1 MYDIDKIRRDFP
13 MLDNKKMQNK
23 PLIFLDNASTTFKPQ
38 CVIDKMNEY
47 YTEMTSNSHRGD
59 YDLCYNID
67 VEVAKARKEI
77 AKFINS
83 EVNEVVFTSGDTEA
97 INLVA
102 YGYALDNLK
111 KGDKI
116 LLSITEHASNVLPWY
131 RICELTGA
139 EVVFVE
145 LENKRIT
152 VNSVKNAFNKYS
164 NIKLAAF
171 AHVGNVLGYEIN
183 AKEIASICHSH
194 GALLLLDGAQSVPH
208 MSIDFKDLG
217 IDFLTFSAHKM
228 CGPTGIGCL
237 VGKYDLLQKMSTF
250 HLGGGMNVKFNK
262 DMGLEVL
269 DAPAK
274 FEAGTLNLSA
284 IMGFGEAVK
293 YISNIGIE
301 NIHKHDQELFD
312 YAISKLEKEDK
323 IIIYNKDSRNGI
335 ISFNIK
341 GVFAQDEATLL
352 NSKGIAVR
360 SGQHCAKMID
370 EVIGEPA
377 TVRMSTYLYTSKEEV
392 DVFIDALINGGD
404 ILDAYFN

>member
-1 MYDIDKIRRDFP
+1 MYDIDKIRQDFP
-13 MLDNKKMQNK
+13 MLQNKKMQNK

-67 VEVAKARKEI
+67 VEVSKTRKEI

-102 YGYALDNLK
+102 YGYVLDNLK

-116 LLSITEHASNVLPWY
+116 LLSVTEHASNVLPWY

-152 VNSVKNAFNKYS
+152 VNSVKSAFNKYS

-208 MSIDFKDLG
+208 MPIDFKDLNV
-217 IDFLTFSAHKM
+217 DFLTFSAHKM

-237 VGKYDLLQKMSTF
+237 VGKYDLLQKMSAF

-262 DMGLEVL
+262 DMGLDIL

-293 YISNIGIE
+293 YISSIGIE

-323 IIIYNKDSRNGI
+323 VIIYNKDSRNGI

-360 SGQHCAKMID
+360 SGQHCAKLID

-392 DVFIDALINGGD
+392 DAFIDALINGGD